1 MELYDL
7 FAHILEPP
15 MPSLYD
21 QVNQCISTLGPSRCE
36 AAGLMNRFKTF
47 VDQTPFSRVGEIYRE
62 TFSLQGACY
71 LYVGY
76 HLFGDGSHRRLFL
89 AGLEEQYQIYDFS
102 TAQEMPDH
110 LGIMLQFLAQDRDE
124 EERDELISLC
134 MIPALKRMLEGLEDR
149 PTPYKEMLQALLLLL
164 QEGEAI
170 GNEKMVPE
178 MEEEFPSS
186 E

>member
-15 MPSLYD
+15 RPSLSKE
-21 QVNQCISTLGPSRCE
+21 VKECVSILAPSRWQ
-36 AAGLMNRFKTF
+36 AAVLMNRFKTF
-47 VDQTPFSRVGEIYRE
+47 VDQTPFNRIEEIYAE

-71 LYVGY
+71 PYVGY
-76 HLFGDGSHRRLFL
+76 HLYGDGNHRRMFL

-102 TAQEMPDH
+102 AVQELPDH
-110 LGIMLQFLAQDRDE
+110 LGIMLQFLTKDEDE
-124 EERDELISLC
+124 EEREELISLC

-149 PTPYKEMLQALLLLL
+149 PTPYKEMMQALLLLL
-164 QEGEAI
+164 QEGERTRD
-170 GNEKMVPE
+170 EKMVPK
-178 MEEEFPSS
+178 MEEEFSSS

>member
-15 MPSLYD
+15 GPSLSD
-21 QVNQCISTLGPSRCE
+21 QVSECISILAPYRWE
-36 AAGLMNRFKTF
+36 AAGLMSRFKTF
-47 VDQTPFSRVGEIYRE
+47 VDQTPFSRIEEIYAE

-71 LYVGY
+71 PYVGY
-76 HLFGDGSHRRLFL
+76 HLFGDGSHRRMFL

-102 TAQEMPDH
+102 AVQELPDH
-110 LGIMLQFLAQDRDE
+110 LGIMLQFLAKDKDG

-164 QEGEAI
+164 HEGETTR
-170 GNEKMVPE
+170 NEKMVPE
-178 MEEEFPSS
+178 MEEEFSS
-186 E
+186 GE